1 VCKYKSVIGFAM
13 VREMTMAMAMA
24 WSFSS
29 TPVLHHTGANCAA
42 TTAPRLLLPQTA
54 AVLQQEDDGNGLQ
67 GTYTQIVLSSN

>member
-1 VCKYKSVIGFAM
+1 VQYKTVIGFAM
-13 VREMTMAMAMA
+13 VREMAMAMA

-42 TTAPRLLLPQTA
+42 TTTPRLLLPQTA

-67 GTYTQIVLSSN
+67 GTYT